1 MVLGHYNVHVV
12 ENFHCMQVWKVLETL
27 LRQGTLQNHSRN
39 ILMMT
44 CLESYPSLGAMFTYF
59 CLLPLPLKMQW

>member
-1 MVLGHYNVHVV
+1 MQI
-12 ENFHCMQVWKVLETL
+12 QVWKVLETL
-27 LRQGTLQNHSRN
+27 LRQGSLQNYSRN